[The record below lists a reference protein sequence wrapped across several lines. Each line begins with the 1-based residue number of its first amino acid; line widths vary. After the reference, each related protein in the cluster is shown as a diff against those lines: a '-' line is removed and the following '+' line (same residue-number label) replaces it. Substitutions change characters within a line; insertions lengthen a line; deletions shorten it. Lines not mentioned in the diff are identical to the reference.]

1 MSAINYKD
9 NFVENFEAI
18 LASSTGERSIYQKA
32 LAHIKS
38 EFDNFQITDD
48 ARAKF
53 ITSLMAEMTIAF
65 TTKAMDAAG
74 DVATKALTLEKEL
87 EALEL
92 KNQGLRDRLELDKQ
106 NLQMQIELTK
116 AQTEKTK
123 AETKLAEEQQVAI
136 KEQINDN
143 RIIKAGMMTGD
154 FMQNVSNG
162 NLSVPSDMFEY
173 LFNIIDEIIKRAGI
187 NIKKVKNF
195 NLPKIKLAKW
205 PQRGHF

>member
-1 MSAINYKD
+1 MSVINYKE

-32 LAHIKS
+32 LVHIKT

-65 TTKAMDAAG
+65 TTKAMEAAS

-123 AETKLAEEQQVAI
+123 AEAKLAQEQQAAVN
-136 KEQINDN
+136 EQVKDN

-162 NLSVPSDMFEY
+162 QLSVPSDMFEFF
-173 LFNIIDEIIKRAGI
+173 FNIVYEIVKKGGVD
-187 NIKKVKNF
+187 IKKVANF
-195 NLPKIKLAKW
+195 NLPKTK
-205 PQRGHF
+205 

>member
-1 MSAINYKD
+1 MSVINYKE

-65 TTKAMDAAG
+65 TTKAMEAAS

-123 AETKLAEEQQVAI
+123 AEAKLAQEQQAAVN
-136 KEQINDN
+136 EQVKDN

-162 NLSVPSDMFEY
+162 QLSVPSDMYEFFFSIVY
-173 LFNIIDEIIKRAGI
+173 EIAKKGGVD
-187 NIKKVKNF
+187 IKKVANF
-195 NLPKIKLAKW
+195 NLPKTK
-205 PQRGHF
+205 

>member
-1 MSAINYKD
+1 MSMINYKE
-9 NFVENFEAI
+9 NFVENFETI

-32 LAHIKS
+32 LAHIKT

-65 TTKAMDAAG
+65 TTKAMEAAS

-123 AETKLAEEQQVAI
+123 AEAKLAQEQQAAVN
-136 KEQINDN
+136 EQVKDN

-162 NLSVPSDMFEY
+162 QLSVPSDMFEFF
-173 LFNIIDEIIKRAGI
+173 FNIVYEIVKKGGVD
-187 NIKKVKNF
+187 IKKVANF
-195 NLPKIKLAKW
+195 NLPKTK
-205 PQRGHF
+205 

>member
-1 MSAINYKD
+1 MSVINYKE
-9 NFVENFEAI
+9 NFVENFEVI

-32 LAHIKS
+32 LAHIKT

-53 ITSLMAEMTIAF
+53 ITSLMAEITIAF
-65 TTKAMDAAG
+65 TTKAMEAAS

-123 AETKLAEEQQVAI
+123 AEAKLAQEQQAAVN
-136 KEQINDN
+136 EQVKDN

-162 NLSVPSDMFEY
+162 QLSVPSDMYEFF
-173 LFNIIDEIIKRAGI
+173 FNIVYEIAKKGGVD
-187 NIKKVKNF
+187 IKKVANF
-195 NLPKIKLAKW
+195 NLPKTK
-205 PQRGHF
+205 

>member
-1 MSAINYKD
+1 MINYKE

-32 LAHIKS
+32 LAHIKT

-65 TTKAMDAAG
+65 TTKAMEAAS

-123 AETKLAEEQQVAI
+123 AEAKLAQEQQVAVN
-136 KEQINDN
+136 EQVKDN

-162 NLSVPSDMFEY
+162 QLSVPSDMYEFF
-173 LFNIIDEIIKRAGI
+173 FNIVYEIAKKGGVD
-187 NIKKVKNF
+187 IKKVANF
-195 NLPKIKLAKW
+195 NLPKTK
-205 PQRGHF
+205 

>member
-1 MSAINYKD
+1 MSVINYKE

-32 LAHIKS
+32 LAHIKT
-38 EFDNFQITDD
+38 EFDNFEITDD

-65 TTKAMDAAG
+65 TTKAMEAAS

-123 AETKLAEEQQVAI
+123 AEAKLAQEQQVAVN
-136 KEQINDN
+136 EQVKDN

-162 NLSVPSDMFEY
+162 QLSVPSDMYEFF
-173 LFNIIDEIIKRAGI
+173 FNIVYEIVKKGGVD
-187 NIKKVKNF
+187 IKKVANF
-195 NLPKIKLAKW
+195 NLPKTK
-205 PQRGHF
+205 

>member
-1 MSAINYKD
+1 MSMINYKE

-32 LAHIKS
+32 LAHIKT

-65 TTKAMDAAG
+65 TTKAMEAAS

-123 AETKLAEEQQVAI
+123 AEAKLAQEQQAAVN
-136 KEQINDN
+136 EQVKDN

-162 NLSVPSDMFEY
+162 QLSVPSDMYEFF
-173 LFNIIDEIIKRAGI
+173 FNIVYEIAKKGGVD
-187 NIKKVKNF
+187 IKKVANF
-195 NLPKIKLAKW
+195 NLPKTK
-205 PQRGHF
+205 

>member
-1 MSAINYKD
+1 MSVINYKE

-32 LAHIKS
+32 LAHIKT

-65 TTKAMDAAG
+65 TTKAMEAAS

-123 AETKLAEEQQVAI
+123 AEAKLAQEQQAAVN
-136 KEQINDN
+136 EQVKDN

-162 NLSVPSDMFEY
+162 QLSVPSDM
-173 LFNIIDEIIKRAGI
+173 
-187 NIKKVKNF
+187 
-195 NLPKIKLAKW
+195 
-205 PQRGHF
+205 

>member
-32 LAHIKS
+32 LAHIKT

-65 TTKAMDAAG
+65 TTKAMEAAS

-123 AETKLAEEQQVAI
+123 AEAKLAQEQQAAVN
-136 KEQINDN
+136 EQVKDN
-143 RIIKAGMMTGD
+143 RIIKAGLMTGD

-162 NLSVPSDMFEY
+162 QLSVPSDMYEFF
-173 LFNIIDEIIKRAGI
+173 FNIVYEIAKKGGVD
-187 NIKKVKNF
+187 IKKVANF
-195 NLPKIKLAKW
+195 NLPKTK
-205 PQRGHF
+205 

>member
-106 NLQMQIELTK
+106 NLQMQIELTR

-123 AETKLAEEQQVAI
+123 AETKLAQEQQVAI

-195 NLPKIKLAKW
+195 NLPKIK
-205 PQRGHF
+205 

>member
-1 MSAINYKD
+1 MSVINYKD

-32 LAHIKS
+32 LAHIKT

-65 TTKAMDAAG
+65 TTKAMEAAS

-123 AETKLAEEQQVAI
+123 AETKLAQEQQVAI
-136 KEQINDN
+136 KEQVKDN

-154 FMQNVSNG
+154 FMQNISNG
-162 NLSVPSDMFEY
+162 QLSVPSDMFEFF
-173 LFNIIDEIIKRAGI
+173 FNIVYEIVKKGGVD
-187 NIKKVKNF
+187 IKKVANF
-195 NLPKIKLAKW
+195 NLPKTK
-205 PQRGHF
+205 

>member
-18 LASSTGERSIYQKA
+18 LGSSTGERSIFQKT
-32 LAHIKS
+32 LAHIKT

-123 AETKLAEEQQVAI
+123 AETKLAQEQQIAI

-162 NLSVPSDMFEY
+162 QLSVPSDMFEY

-195 NLPKIKLAKW
+195 NLPKIK
-205 PQRGHF
+205 

>member
-1 MSAINYKD
+1 VSAINYKD

-32 LAHIKS
+32 LAHIKT
-38 EFDNFQITDD
+38 EFDNFQITDE

-65 TTKAMDAAG
+65 TTKAMEAAS

-123 AETKLAEEQQVAI
+123 AEAKLAQEQQAAVN
-136 KEQINDN
+136 EQVKDN

-162 NLSVPSDMFEY
+162 QLSVPSDMYKFFFSIVY
-173 LFNIIDEIIKRAGI
+173 EIAKKGGI
-187 NIKKVKNF
+187 ELEKVTNF
-195 NLPKIKLAKW
+195 NLPKTK
-205 PQRGHF
+205 

>member
-1 MSAINYKD
+1 MSVINYKE

-18 LASSTGERSIYQKA
+18 LASNTGERSIYQKA
-32 LAHIKS
+32 LAHIKT

-53 ITSLMAEMTIAF
+53 ITSLMPEMTIAF
-65 TTKAMDAAG
+65 TTKAMEAAS

-123 AETKLAEEQQVAI
+123 AEAKLAQEQQAAVN
-136 KEQINDN
+136 EQVKDN

-162 NLSVPSDMFEY
+162 QLSVPSDMYEFF
-173 LFNIIDEIIKRAGI
+173 FNIVYEIAKKGGVD
-187 NIKKVKNF
+187 IKKVANF
-195 NLPKIKLAKW
+195 NLPKTK
-205 PQRGHF
+205 

>member
-1 MSAINYKD
+1 MSVINYKE

-32 LAHIKS
+32 LAHIKT

-65 TTKAMDAAG
+65 TTKAMEAAS

-123 AETKLAEEQQVAI
+123 AEAKLAQEQQAAVN
-136 KEQINDN
+136 EQVKDN

-162 NLSVPSDMFEY
+162 QLSVPSDMFEY

-187 NIKKVKNF
+187 NIKKVKNE
-195 NLPKIKLAKW
+195 
-205 PQRGHF
+205 

>member
-1 MSAINYKD
+1 MSAINYKE
-9 NFVENFEAI
+9 NVVENFEVI

-32 LAHIKS
+32 LAHIKT

-53 ITSLMAEMTIAF
+53 ITSLMAEITIAF
-65 TTKAMDAAG
+65 TTKAMEAAS

-123 AETKLAEEQQVAI
+123 AEAKLAQEQQAAVN
-136 KEQINDN
+136 EQVKDN

-162 NLSVPSDMFEY
+162 QLSVPSDMYEFF
-173 LFNIIDEIIKRAGI
+173 FNIVYEIAKKGGVD
-187 NIKKVKNF
+187 IKKVANF
-195 NLPKIKLAKW
+195 NLPKTK
-205 PQRGHF
+205 

>member
-1 MSAINYKD
+1 MSMINYKE

-32 LAHIKS
+32 LAHIKT

-65 TTKAMDAAG
+65 TTKAMEAAS

-123 AETKLAEEQQVAI
+123 AEAKLAQEQQAAVN
-136 KEQINDN
+136 EQVRDN

-162 NLSVPSDMFEY
+162 QLSVPSDMYEFF
-173 LFNIIDEIIKRAGI
+173 FNIVYEIAKKGGVD
-187 NIKKVKNF
+187 IKKVANF
-195 NLPKIKLAKW
+195 NLPKTK
-205 PQRGHF
+205 

>member
-1 MSAINYKD
+1 MINYKE
-9 NFVENFEAI
+9 NFVENFEVI

-32 LAHIKS
+32 LAHIKT

-65 TTKAMDAAG
+65 TTKAMEAAS

-123 AETKLAEEQQVAI
+123 AEAKLAQEQQAAVN
-136 KEQINDN
+136 EQVKDN

-154 FMQNVSNG
+154 FMQNISNG
-162 NLSVPSDMFEY
+162 QLSVPSDMFEFF
-173 LFNIIDEIIKRAGI
+173 FNIVYEIVKKGGVD
-187 NIKKVKNF
+187 IKKVANF
-195 NLPKIKLAKW
+195 NLPKTK
-205 PQRGHF
+205 

>member
-106 NLQMQIELTK
+106 NLHMQIELTK

-195 NLPKIKLAKW
+195 NLPKIK
-205 PQRGHF
+205 

>member
-1 MSAINYKD
+1 MSVINYKE

-32 LAHIKS
+32 LAHIKT

-65 TTKAMDAAG
+65 TTKAMEAAS

-123 AETKLAEEQQVAI
+123 AEAKLAQEQQAAVN
-136 KEQINDN
+136 EQVKDN

-162 NLSVPSDMFEY
+162 NLSVPSDMYEFF
-173 LFNIIDEIIKRAGI
+173 FNIVYEIAKKGGVD
-187 NIKKVKNF
+187 IKKVANF
-195 NLPKIKLAKW
+195 NLPKTK
-205 PQRGHF
+205 

>member
-18 LASSTGERSIYQKA
+18 LTSSTGERSIYQKA

-195 NLPKIKLAKW
+195 NLPKIK
-205 PQRGHF
+205 

>member
-1 MSAINYKD
+1 MSVINYKE
-9 NFVENFEAI
+9 NFIENFEAI

-32 LAHIKS
+32 LAHIKT

-65 TTKAMDAAG
+65 TTKAMEAAS

-123 AETKLAEEQQVAI
+123 ADTKLAQEQQVAVN
-136 KEQINDN
+136 EQVKDN

-162 NLSVPSDMFEY
+162 QLSVPSDMFEFF
-173 LFNIIDEIIKRAGI
+173 FNIVYEIVKKGGVD
-187 NIKKVKNF
+187 IKKVANF
-195 NLPKIKLAKW
+195 NLPKIK
-205 PQRGHF
+205 

>member
-1 MSAINYKD
+1 MINYKE

-32 LAHIKS
+32 LAHIKT

-65 TTKAMDAAG
+65 TTKAMEAAS

-123 AETKLAEEQQVAI
+123 AEAKLAQEQQAAVN
-136 KEQINDN
+136 EQVKDN

-162 NLSVPSDMFEY
+162 QLSVPSDMYEFF
-173 LFNIIDEIIKRAGI
+173 FNIVYEIAKKGGAD
-187 NIKKVKNF
+187 IKKVANF
-195 NLPKIKLAKW
+195 NLPKTK
-205 PQRGHF
+205 

>member
-1 MSAINYKD
+1 VSAINYKD

-18 LASSTGERSIYQKA
+18 LGSSTGERSIFQKT
-32 LAHIKS
+32 LAHIKT
-38 EFDNFQITDD
+38 EFDNFQITDE

-123 AETKLAEEQQVAI
+123 AETKLAQEQQVAI

-162 NLSVPSDMFEY
+162 QLSVPSDMFEY

-195 NLPKIKLAKW
+195 NLPKIK
-205 PQRGHF
+205 

>member
-1 MSAINYKD
+1 MSVINYKD

-32 LAHIKS
+32 LAHIKT

-65 TTKAMDAAG
+65 TTKAMEAAS

-123 AETKLAEEQQVAI
+123 AEAKLAQEQQVAVN
-136 KEQINDN
+136 EQVKDN

-162 NLSVPSDMFEY
+162 QLSVPSDMYEFF
-173 LFNIIDEIIKRAGI
+173 FNIVYEIAKKGGVD
-187 NIKKVKNF
+187 IKKVANF
-195 NLPKIKLAKW
+195 NLPKTK
-205 PQRGHF
+205 

>member
-1 MSAINYKD
+1 VSAINYKD

-106 NLQMQIELTK
+106 NLQMQIELTR

-195 NLPKIKLAKW
+195 NLPKIK
-205 PQRGHF
+205 

>member
-1 MSAINYKD
+1 MSVINYKE

-32 LAHIKS
+32 LAHIKT

-65 TTKAMDAAG
+65 TTKAMEAAS

-123 AETKLAEEQQVAI
+123 AEAKLAQEQQAAVN
-136 KEQINDN
+136 EQVKDN

-162 NLSVPSDMFEY
+162 QLSVPSDMYEFFFSIVY
-173 LFNIIDEIIKRAGI
+173 EIAKKGGVD
-187 NIKKVKNF
+187 IKKVVNF
-195 NLPKIKLAKW
+195 NLPKTK
-205 PQRGHF
+205 

>member
-1 MSAINYKD
+1 MSVINYKD

-65 TTKAMDAAG
+65 TTKAMEAAS

-195 NLPKIKLAKW
+195 NLPKIK
-205 PQRGHF
+205 

>member
-1 MSAINYKD
+1 MSAINYKE
-9 NFVENFEAI
+9 NFVENFEVI

-32 LAHIKS
+32 LAHIKT

-53 ITSLMAEMTIAF
+53 ITSLMAEITIAF
-65 TTKAMDAAG
+65 TTKAMEAAS

-123 AETKLAEEQQVAI
+123 AEAKLAQEQQAAVN
-136 KEQINDN
+136 EQVKDN

-162 NLSVPSDMFEY
+162 QLSVPSDMYEFF
-173 LFNIIDEIIKRAGI
+173 FNIVYEIAKKGGAD
-187 NIKKVKNF
+187 IKKVANF
-195 NLPKIKLAKW
+195 NLPKTK
-205 PQRGHF
+205 

>member
-1 MSAINYKD
+1 MSVINYKE

-32 LAHIKS
+32 LAHIKT

-65 TTKAMDAAG
+65 TTKAMEAAS

-123 AETKLAEEQQVAI
+123 AETKLAEEQQAAV
-136 KEQINDN
+136 KEQVKDN

-162 NLSVPSDMFEY
+162 QLSVPSDMYEFF
-173 LFNIIDEIIKRAGI
+173 FNIVYEIAKKGGID
-187 NIKKVKNF
+187 IKKVANF
-195 NLPKIKLAKW
+195 NLPKTK
-205 PQRGHF
+205 

>member
-1 MSAINYKD
+1 MINYKE

-32 LAHIKS
+32 LAHIKT

-65 TTKAMDAAG
+65 TTKAMEAAS

-123 AETKLAEEQQVAI
+123 AEAKLAQEQQVAVN
-136 KEQINDN
+136 EQVKDN

-162 NLSVPSDMFEY
+162 QLSVPSDMFEFF
-173 LFNIIDEIIKRAGI
+173 FNIVYEIVKKGGVD
-187 NIKKVKNF
+187 IKKVANF
-195 NLPKIKLAKW
+195 NLPKTK
-205 PQRGHF
+205 

>member
-1 MSAINYKD
+1 MSVINYKD

-32 LAHIKS
+32 LAHIKT
-38 EFDNFQITDD
+38 EFDNFQITDE

-65 TTKAMDAAG
+65 TTKAMEAAS

-123 AETKLAEEQQVAI
+123 AETKLAQEQQVAVN
-136 KEQINDN
+136 EQVKDN

-162 NLSVPSDMFEY
+162 QLSVPSDMYKFFFSIVY
-173 LFNIIDEIIKRAGI
+173 EIAKKGGI
-187 NIKKVKNF
+187 ELEKVTNF
-195 NLPKIKLAKW
+195 NLPKTK
-205 PQRGHF
+205 

>member
-1 MSAINYKD
+1 MINYKE
-9 NFVENFEAI
+9 NFVENFEVI

-32 LAHIKS
+32 LAHIKT

-53 ITSLMAEMTIAF
+53 ITSLMAEITIAF
-65 TTKAMDAAG
+65 TTKAMEAAS

-123 AETKLAEEQQVAI
+123 AEAKLAQEQQAAVN
-136 KEQINDN
+136 EQVKDN

-162 NLSVPSDMFEY
+162 QLSVPSDMYEFF
-173 LFNIIDEIIKRAGI
+173 FNIVYEIAKKGGVD
-187 NIKKVKNF
+187 IKKVANF
-195 NLPKIKLAKW
+195 NLPKTK
-205 PQRGHF
+205 

>member
-1 MSAINYKD
+1 MSVINYKE

-32 LAHIKS
+32 LAHIKT

-65 TTKAMDAAG
+65 TTKAMEAAS

-123 AETKLAEEQQVAI
+123 AEAKLAQEQQAAVN
-136 KEQINDN
+136 EQVKDN

-154 FMQNVSNG
+154 FMQNISNG
-162 NLSVPSDMFEY
+162 QLSVPSDMFEFF
-173 LFNIIDEIIKRAGI
+173 FNIVYEIVKKGGVD
-187 NIKKVKNF
+187 IKKVANF
-195 NLPKIKLAKW
+195 NLPKTK
-205 PQRGHF
+205 

>member
-74 DVATKALTLEKEL
+74 DVANKALTLEKEL

-162 NLSVPSDMFEY
+162 QLSVPSDMFEY

-195 NLPKIKLAKW
+195 NLPKIK
-205 PQRGHF
+205 

>member
-18 LASSTGERSIYQKA
+18 LGSSTGERSIFQKT
-32 LAHIKS
+32 LAHIKT
-38 EFDNFQITDD
+38 EFDNFQITDE

-87 EALEL
+87 EALDL

-106 NLQMQIELTK
+106 NLQMQIELTR

-162 NLSVPSDMFEY
+162 QLSVPSDMFEY

-195 NLPKIKLAKW
+195 NLPKIK
-205 PQRGHF
+205 

>member
-1 MSAINYKD
+1 MSVINYKD

-18 LASSTGERSIYQKA
+18 LASSTSERSIYQKA
-32 LAHIKS
+32 MVHIKT

-65 TTKAMDAAG
+65 TTKAMEAAS

-123 AETKLAEEQQVAI
+123 AETKLAQEQQAAVN
-136 KEQINDN
+136 EQVKDN

-162 NLSVPSDMFEY
+162 QLSVPSDMYKFFFSIVY
-173 LFNIIDEIIKRAGI
+173 EIAKKGGI
-187 NIKKVKNF
+187 ELEKVTNF
-195 NLPKIKLAKW
+195 NLPKTK
-205 PQRGHF
+205 

>member
-65 TTKAMDAAG
+65 TTKAMEAAS

-123 AETKLAEEQQVAI
+123 AETKLAQEQQAAVN
-136 KEQINDN
+136 EQVKDN

-162 NLSVPSDMFEY
+162 QLSVPSDMYEFF
-173 LFNIIDEIIKRAGI
+173 FNIVYEIAKKGGVD
-187 NIKKVKNF
+187 IKKVANF
-195 NLPKIKLAKW
+195 NLPKTK
-205 PQRGHF
+205 